1 MPVTAPPVVTAPP
14 AVPTSEQTGRHR
26 HAAPGRG
33 YQPKHEAL
41 RFAELAVAKLAA
53 ARPVS
58 PKTGRPSIVRLGIY
72 GTVVTGLI
80 GGTVAWA
87 SLDKSVE
94 VSVDGASHKVDSYAP
109 TVKGVLA
116 DAHIKLGPHDS
127 VSPSLNAPVTS
138 GDQITVDRGRQVEL
152 KMGRQVKKVWSTAS
166 TVNAFVHD
174 VGLANSG
181 AYVPNRSGKLAMHGA
196 VVNIDMP
203 KQATIVAD
211 GSRFSSESAGATVAD
226 LLADAQIPVGPS
238 DRVTPALTTPL
249 TDGMTVT
256 VNRVAYKTVTK
267 SATLRFPTKKQADS
281 QLFKGMDQ
289 VVQHGQDG
297 TEQLV
302 YQVAYIDG
310 KPAQQTLVGRKVL
323 SPAKTKLI
331 KYGTKQVPV
340 NANITGDHPSGPLD
354 WDAVARCESTNNWQI
369 NTGNGFYGGLQFD
382 IGTWLANGGGQ
393 YAPRPDLATREQQ
406 IAIAT
411 RVYDAR
417 GTEPWPVCGKNVYN

>member
-1 MPVTAPPVVTAPP
+1 MPVTAPPMTAPP
-14 AVPTSEQTGRHR
+14 AAPELGRHR
-26 HAAPGRG
+26 HAAPNRR
-33 YQPKHEAL
+33 YQPKHEAVRL
-41 RFAELAVAKLAA
+41 AELAVAKLAA
-53 ARPVS
+53 AKPVS
-58 PKTGRPSIVRLGIY
+58 PKTGRPSLVRLGIY

-94 VSVDGASHKVDSYAP
+94 VSVDGVSHKVDSYAP

-138 GDQITVDRGRQVEL
+138 GDHIAVDRGRQVEL

-181 AYVPNRSGKLAMHGA
+181 AYVPNRSAKLPMHGA
-196 VVNIDMP
+196 VVTVDMP

-211 GSRFSSESAGATVAD
+211 GTRFTSESAGATVAD
-226 LLADAQIPVGPS
+226 LLADAQVPVGPS
-238 DRVTPALTTPL
+238 DRVTPALSTPL
-249 TDGMTVT
+249 TQGMTVT
-256 VNRVAYKTVTK
+256 VNRVAYKTVTR
-267 SATLRFPTKKQADS
+267 SATLHFPTKKQADG

-297 TEQLV
+297 SEELT
-302 YQVAYIDG
+302 YQIAYIDG
-310 KPAQQTLVGRKVL
+310 KPSQQTLVGRKVL
-323 SPAKTKLI
+323 KPATTKVI

-340 NANITGDHPSGPLD
+340 NANSTGDHPSGPLD

-382 IGTWLANGGGQ
+382 LGTWLANGGGQ